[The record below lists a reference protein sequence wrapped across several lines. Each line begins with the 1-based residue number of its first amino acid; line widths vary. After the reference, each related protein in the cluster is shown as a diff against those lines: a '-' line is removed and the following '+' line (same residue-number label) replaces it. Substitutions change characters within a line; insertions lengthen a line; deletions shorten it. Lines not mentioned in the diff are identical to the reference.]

1 MKKIEKNSK
10 YKEEK
15 RNYINKIEDL
25 LGQLRELDKLKIE
38 NENIKLQNLKEMNE
52 LESKFNVILLLI
64 IRL

>member
-38 NENIKLQNLKEMNE
+38 NENLKLQNLKEMNE